1 MAEPQTP
8 FTDDE
13 DPTRLR
19 ERLAAMQ
26 RTLDATRT
34 QLRWH
39 LSRAKSLDLD
49 FELADKV
56 HRTLL
61 PQTVRDERIE
71 IDVRYIPFDKVGGDY
86 CQVRFFDRDTC
97 YITMCDVV
105 GHGVQG
111 ALLATRVSSEVRNWV
126 LEGQAPRNIVHLL
139 NSFIFENFAE
149 TGIYLTFVAS
159 RIDLEGQLIT
169 WSGAGHPSPL
179 LLRSDGTTV
188 EPLTSQNM
196 PIGVQE
202 DCLDVQPE
210 HTLSLN
216 AGDRLVFHT
225 DGLMETTDANEKQL
239 GIDGLSDIA
248 TVAMS
253 VDLFGMADQM
263 LDQVTRYQD
272 GPTAD
277 DRTLIVAEIK

>member
-26 RTLDATRT
+26 RTLDAART

-49 FELADKV
+49 FELATKV

-71 IDVRYIPFDKVGGDY
+71 IDVRYIPFDKVGADY
-86 CQVRFFDRDTC
+86 CQVHFFDRDTC

-111 ALLATRVSSEVRNWV
+111 ALLATRVSSEVRNWI

-149 TGIYLTFVAS
+149 TGMFLTFIAS
-159 RIDLEGQLIT
+159 R
-169 WSGAGHPSPL
+169 
-179 LLRSDGTTV
+179 
-188 EPLTSQNM
+188 LT
-196 PIGVQE
+196 
-202 DCLDVQPE
+202 
-210 HTLSLN
+210 LN
-216 AGDRLVFHT
+216 G
-225 DGLMETTDANEKQL
+225 N
-239 GIDGLSDIA
+239 
-248 TVAMS
+248 
-253 VDLFGMADQM
+253 
-263 LDQVTRYQD
+263 
-272 GPTAD
+272 
-277 DRTLIVAEIK
+277 

>member
-1 MAEPQTP
+1 MAESQTP

-26 RTLDATRT
+26 RTLDAART
-34 QLRWH
+34 QLRRH

-49 FELADKV
+49 FELAAKV

-61 PQTVRDERIE
+61 PQTVRNERIE
-71 IDVRYIPFDKVGGDY
+71 VDVRYIPFDKVGGDY
-86 CQVRFFDRDTC
+86 CQVRFLDRDTC

-111 ALLATRVSSEVRNWV
+111 ALLATRVSSEVRHWIV
-126 LEGQAPRNIVHLL
+126 EGQPPRNIVHLL

-149 TGIYLTFVAS
+149 TGMFLTFIAS
-159 RIDLEGQLIT
+159 RIDLERQLIT

-179 LLRSDGTTV
+179 LIRSDGTIV
-188 EPLTSQNM
+188 EPLTSQNTV
-196 PIGVQE
+196 IGVQE

-225 DGLMETTDANEKQL
+225 DGLIETTDANEKQL
-239 GIDGLSDIA
+239 GVDGLIDFA

-253 VDLFGMADQM
+253 ADLFDMADQM
-263 LDQVTRYQD
+263 LDQVTRYQH